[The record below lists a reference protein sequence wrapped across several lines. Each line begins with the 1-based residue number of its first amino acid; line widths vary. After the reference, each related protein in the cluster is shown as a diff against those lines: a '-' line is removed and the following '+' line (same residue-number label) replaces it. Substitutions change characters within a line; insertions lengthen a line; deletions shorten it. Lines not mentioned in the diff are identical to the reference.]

1 MRLITK
7 FNTLQESYH
16 NLQIQLAKYEI
27 ENSELRRLNK
37 ELIVS
42 TNNTKIGYE
51 HLRDKIINNPETIL
65 YHIKLSK
72 IENYLRKVKLK
83 RLNFNK

>member
-27 ENSELRRLNK
+27 ENEELRRLNK
-37 ELIVS
+37 ELQAS
-42 TNNTKIGYE
+42 
-51 HLRDKIINNPETIL
+51 INNRNKDYEYLRLKIVDNPESIL

-83 RLNFNK
+83 KLSK